1 MRVHYG
7 ETMEWATVHSF
18 FMAGPAGTQR
28 VLRACCACLSVMSP
42 ETCEVLP
49 MKMKKEYSG
58 IPAKVYPVIA
68 DAVEAAGCEIW
79 DIEFARRG
87 ADSVLTVTI
96 DSENGI
102 GIEDCENV
110 TRAIDPLL
118 DEADPIDCSYSLE
131 VSSPGVERSLSMPW
145 HFDACEGC
153 EAELRLFA
161 PLTEK
166 GPKKLKGTVVRYDEA
181 ADAVVLLCGETETA
195 VPFAGITAAT
205 LVYDFSN
212 DN

>member
-1 MRVHYG
+1 
-7 ETMEWATVHSF
+7 
-18 FMAGPAGTQR
+18 
-28 VLRACCACLSVMSP
+28 
-42 ETCEVLP
+42 

-58 IPAKVYPVIA
+58 IPAKVFPVIA
-68 DAVEAAGCEIW
+68 DAVEAAGCCIW
-79 DIEFARRG
+79 DIEFQKRG

-96 DSENGI
+96 DSEDGI

-131 VSSPGVERSLSMPW
+131 VSSPGVERSLTMPR

-153 EAELRLFA
+153 EAEIRLFA

-166 GPKKLKGTVVRYDEA
+166 GPKKLLGTVVRYDAA
-181 ADAVVLLCGETETA
+181 ADAVILSVQNTETA
-195 VPFAGITAAT
+195 VPFSDISAAN
-205 LVYDFSN
+205 LVYDFSK
-212 DN
+212 DT